1 MPQDWCPTLRPSTA
15 SLVTRA
21 RGQVGVIDSS
31 FDSIVSFDSIDS
43 FDSIESFDSID
54 SFVSLDLL
62 ACYSYNFQKLYYSIN
77 VLKPVSPG
85 RWGVD
90 PEPNPRS
97 LCATVPPPPA
107 APGRHVPA
115 P

>member
-1 MPQDWCPTLRPSTA
+1 M
-15 SLVTRA
+15 
-21 RGQVGVIDSS
+21 GVIDSS

-43 FDSIESFDSID
+43 FDS
-54 SFVSLDLL
+54 LDLL
-62 ACYSYNFQKLYYSIN
+62 ACYSYNFQKLSDSIN

-85 RWGVD
+85 GWGVD